1 MLLFFSARLENE
13 FLYEGHK
20 QKIKKPEEKRDDQG
34 ERNHEHRE
42 RDGLFLCRPVYMAH
56 FRSCFFEI
64 FGYFHAFDFPLKK
77 PLAGRS
83 MASSIYPLEIEVNP
97 CAKPTARTVL
107 AVGIVWISGCRGR
120 AFGLALLSGAM
131 IVIPKSDGVCHHE
144 KNSED
149 KVYGVAIH
157 SRLFFTG
164 NNKPDDR

>member
-1 MLLFFSARLENE
+1 MSFVLLFFSARLENE

-20 QKIKKPEEKRDDQG
+20 QKIKKTEEKRDDQG
-34 ERNHEHRE
+34 EGNHEHRE
-42 RDGLFLCRPVYMAH
+42 RDGLFFRRPVYMAH

-107 AVGIVWISGCRGR
+107 AVGYPHQR
-120 AFGLALLSGAM
+120 ASAH
-131 IVIPKSDGVCHHE
+131 PKTHCAVLYPAHQILHT
-144 KNSED
+144 
-149 KVYGVAIH
+149 V
-157 SRLFFTG
+157 
-164 NNKPDDR
+164 